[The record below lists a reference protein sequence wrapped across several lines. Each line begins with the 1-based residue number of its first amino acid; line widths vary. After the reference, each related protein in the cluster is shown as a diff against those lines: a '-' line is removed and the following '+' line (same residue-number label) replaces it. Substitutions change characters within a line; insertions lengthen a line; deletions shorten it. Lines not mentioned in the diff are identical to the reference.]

1 MPLERGAIKKLDLR
15 ADWQFIVCVGS
26 GVQLLTPLG
35 YLVTIACGAAGR
47 GRCGALALAATFAVV
62 GAAYVACAAF
72 DTLLADDPDRA
83 AAGAY
88 WVIGA
93 CLGITV
99 AALVT
104 ERYVLEAV
112 TFHGVA
118 SGSALLYH
126 RYAQRS
132 SCFGGGVAAGPGA
145 ALRDDGV
152 SHCCVCARV
161 RACVL
166 LGTSLVDLCR

>member
-1 MPLERGAIKKLDLR
+1 MPLARGAIKTLDLR
-15 ADWQFIVCVGS
+15 ADWQFIACVGS
-26 GVQLLTPLG
+26 GVQLLNPLG
-35 YLVTIACGAAGR
+35 YCLAIACGAAGR
-47 GRCGALALAATFAVV
+47 GRRGALALAATFAAV
-62 GAAYVACAAF
+62 GAAYAACAAF

-93 CLGITV
+93 CLATTV

-104 ERYVLEAV
+104 ERYVMEAV
-112 TFHGVA
+112 TLHGVA
-118 SGSALLYH
+118 GGSALLYH

-145 ALRDDGV
+145 ARRDDGV
-152 SHCCVCARV
+152 SRCRI
-161 RACVL
+161 
-166 LGTSLVDLCR
+166 DLQCLIRYSV